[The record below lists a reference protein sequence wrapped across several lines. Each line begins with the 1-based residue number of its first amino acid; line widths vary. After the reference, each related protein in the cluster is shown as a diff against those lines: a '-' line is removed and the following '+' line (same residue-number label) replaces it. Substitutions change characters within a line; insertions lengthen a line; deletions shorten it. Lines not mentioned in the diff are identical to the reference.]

1 MDNYFLPRGLK
12 NGFGWYK
19 GRHLPHFDAD
29 EWTQFITIRLG
40 DSMPQELLDRWRAEA
55 ATDAA
60 FRRKIEKHL
69 DNGYGASWLKRD
81 DIAEMVQNALK
92 FHDGKKFLLFA
103 WVIMLNHLHF
113 LIRPLPGEHM
123 DSIMHS
129 IKSYTAHE
137 ANKLLGR
144 SGTFWQEE
152 SFDRYI
158 RDARYFRATVRYIHM
173 NPVKAGLCR
182 SPEEW
187 KYSSAFR

>member
-113 LIRPLPGEHM
+113 LIRPLPGNTW
-123 DSIMHS
+123 I
-129 IKSYTAHE
+129 
-137 ANKLLGR
+137 
-144 SGTFWQEE
+144 Q
-152 SFDRYI
+152 
-158 RDARYFRATVRYIHM
+158 
-173 NPVKAGLCR
+173 
-182 SPEEW
+182 
-187 KYSSAFR
+187 